1 MSHSTRLTAIV
12 ATIGPACA
20 SERVLQRMVRAGID
34 VARLNMSHGDHA
46 FHRRMVRL
54 VRRVARRVG
63 RPVGI
68 MADLQGP
75 KVRLGSFPGPVRLRR
90 GMTVVL
96 TTRAREVDPDRLV
109 LPVDYRHLPLETS
122 RGHELLLADGAVR
135 LRVERVRGHRV
146 TCTVLE
152 GRELTPRTGLSLP
165 HATAVRSALTA
176 KDRRD
181 LALAVELGVDFVACS
196 FVRRPE
202 DLRQARN
209 LVRRLGGDQ
218 HLVAKI
224 ETRQAVERLD
234 DILAEADAVMVA
246 RGDLGI
252 DLPPER
258 VPIEQKRIIQV
269 AGAAGKPVITAT
281 QMLES
286 MRFASRPTR
295 AEASDV
301 ANAVFDGTWAV
312 MLSAETASGDYPVES
327 VRMMGRIV
335 RAAEEMLLRRPRRRP
350 TTAAH
355 SIAEGVA
362 ETGAWL
368 AFEVGARAMVALT
381 RSGATARQVARQLPG
396 LPTFAYTPSRRVL
409 TKMTLYRG
417 IEPRLLPMQRT
428 FTAAIRKIEEDLR
441 RRRDVDPGE
450 LVVILGG
457 SPDEP
462 LGVTNRIVVHQVR

>member
-1 MSHSTRLTAIV
+1 MSATTRLTAIV
-12 ATIGPACA
+12 ATLGPACA
-20 SERVLQRMVRAGID
+20 AEKTLDRVLRAGVD
-34 VARLNMSHGDHA
+34 VARLNMSHGDHD
-46 FHRRMVRL
+46 FHRRMVRQ
-54 VRRVARRVG
+54 VRKISRRLG

-75 KVRLGSFPGPVRLRR
+75 KVRLGNFPGPVSLRR
-90 GMTVVL
+90 GATIVL
-96 TTRAREVDPDRLV
+96 TTRVRETDPERLV
-109 LPVDYRHLPLETS
+109 LPVDYRHLPVETA

-146 TCTVLE
+146 TCRVLE
-152 GRELTPRTGLSLP
+152 GKELAPRAGLSLP

-176 KDRRD
+176 RDRRD
-181 LALAVELGVDFVACS
+181 LALAVELGVDWVACS
-196 FVRRPE
+196 FVRRAE
-202 DLRQARN
+202 DMRQARR

-224 ETRQAVERLD
+224 ETRQAVENLD
-234 DILAEADAVMVA
+234 EILAEADAVMVA

-258 VPIEQKRIIQV
+258 VPVEQKRIIQL
-269 AGAAGKPVITAT
+269 AGGAGKPVITAT

-286 MRFASRPTR
+286 MRFSSRPTR

-312 MLSAETASGDYPVES
+312 MLSAETASGEYPVEA
-327 VRMMGRIV
+327 VKMMDRIV
-335 RAAEEMLLRRPRRRP
+335 RAAEEMLLKRPRRRP
-350 TTAAH
+350 AVAAH
-355 SIAEGVA
+355 SIAEAIA
-362 ETGAWL
+362 EEGAWL
-368 AFEVGARAMVALT
+368 AFDVGARGMVALT

-396 LPTFAYTPSRRVL
+396 LPTWAYTPSRRVL
-409 TKMTLYRG
+409 QKMTLYRG
-417 IEPRLLPMQRT
+417 VEPRLLPMQRT
-428 FTAAIRKIEEDLR
+428 FTAAIRRVEADLR
-441 RRRDVDPGE
+441 KRRDVDPGE

-462 LGVTNRIVVHQVR
+462 LGVTNRLVVHQVR